1 VADTKNNRLLEFHTD
16 GSSTGTS
23 ITVGGALTWPYAVDA
38 SGGSMIVADTFA
50 AKVESWTG
58 STRNWSATSS
68 GGTSLKNPYDV
79 AVSKGVVYVA
89 DSANKRIVE
98 LNAATGADMG
108 SFGAAYLHSPQGVAV
123 DPTNGNIWVSDTSFN
138 KLVEFPAGGGAP
150 IQTVSAPNGA
160 FNHPAHLDVHV
171 DAANHAYLYV
181 ADVYNDRIVILDLN
195 EGP

>member
-1 VADTKNNRLLEFHTD
+1 MWGARGWGASDLSGFNWPRDISYAPSTNTLWVADTKNNRLLEFHTD

-38 SGGSMIVADTFA
+38 SGGSLIVADTFA

-58 STRNWSATSS
+58 STATGRPTSS
-68 GGTSLKNPYDV
+68 GGTPLKNPYDV

-108 SFGAAYLHSPQGVAV
+108 SFGARLPALSAGRRGRSHQRQHLGVGHQLQQAGRV
-123 DPTNGNIWVSDTSFN
+123 PRRRRRPDPDSERAQRRVQ
-138 KLVEFPAGGGAP
+138 PPGAP
-150 IQTVSAPNGA
+150 
-160 FNHPAHLDVHV
+160 
-171 DAANHAYLYV
+171 
-181 ADVYNDRIVILDLN
+181 
-195 EGP
+195 